1 MSDQRVNILKYK
13 FDVSAYRLLGR
24 ELITDRIT
32 ALFELV
38 KNCYDA
44 NAENVLVKF
53 INVNSLSDK
62 SIILI
67 QDDGIGMSFEDVR
80 DKWMVV
86 GTSSKRK
93 VRLSPAPYNRKVV
106 GKKGVGRFA
115 VDKLGAK
122 LLLKTTKKGSDK
134 LLFLETDWSY
144 YEKQEI
150 QQLSIDFSGKN
161 KYFTDIENSWWTESI
176 DKETSGTTLEISMV
190 NDVWTENDIIR
201 SHKELSKLISPNK
214 KLKYPFNVAIDA
226 PEYNDFQVQ
235 QVTSSAIDDIATF
248 KIDLGYDRLKE
259 QQEILTIKNG
269 ELLTINVPKR
279 DCGLIGMTL
288 YYFDQSAKNKFRKSF
303 TDESIDGIKIYRDG
317 IIATPFAEYVS
328 HRDEKRD
335 LFGIDKRR
343 WSGFFERIGSR
354 DILGWIDLS
363 DERNPNII
371 DATNRQDFVDNKA
384 WLELKS
390 FTIEQIKKIEEYL
403 KKKKIH
409 EREKTKSEFQVA
421 KNNIGSIRRQ
431 LNAVKNITESNEVK
445 QTIIKVEQELAKTQ
459 ATVQRSLADYQKLEK
474 EKKQQENL
482 FFSLVSLQTY
492 AGMLSH
498 ITRTSIGKIK
508 RNAEF
513 IHKWIPDPRF
523 NEQYIKMGANIFSE
537 MNHLGDAV
545 DFLLK
550 YAKDDQK
557 FEDIN
562 VRETLDR
569 IFNKIYFDEFEK
581 RGIKASLEINRNLII
596 NYNLKSF
603 EDIFDNLISNSFKAV
618 EKNTGTKL
626 IKCSAIVENN
636 KFIIMFSDN
645 GYGISEDDKFRIFD
659 VFYTTTSEQGGAG
672 LGLFIVKSRLEALK
686 GTIQVVENEFKP
698 NGATFRIELPFKQ

>member
-1 MSDQRVNILKYK
+1 MSEQVKTLKFK

-53 INVNSLSDK
+53 ENINPRSDK
-62 SIILI
+62 SKISII
-67 QDDGIGMSFEDVR
+67 DDGIGMSFEDVR
-80 DKWMVV
+80 DKWMVI

-93 VRLSPAPYNRKVV
+93 AKQSPPPYNRRVV

-122 LLLKTTKKGSDK
+122 LLLKTTKKGSNE
-134 LLFLETDWSY
+134 LLCLETDWSY
-144 YEKQEI
+144 YAEQENKQ
-150 QQLSIDFSGKN
+150 LTLDFSGEN
-161 KYFTDIENSWWTESI
+161 KFFTDIENRYWSETT
-176 DKETSGTTLEISMV
+176 DKDSSGTTLEISMV
-190 NDVWTENDIIR
+190 SDVWTENDIIR
-201 SHKELSKLISPNK
+201 SIKELSKLISPSN
-214 KLKYPFNVAIDA
+214 KLKYPFNIVIDA
-226 PEYNDFQVQ
+226 AEYPEFKEQKVQ
-235 QVTSSAIDDIATF
+235 SAALGIATL
-248 KIDLGYDRLKE
+248 KIELNFDYAKEKQETLIIKDGRLVK
-259 QQEILTIKNG
+259 QNIPMKA
-269 ELLTINVPKR
+269 
-279 DCGLIGMTL
+279 CGPVSMTL
-288 YYFDQSAKNKFRKSF
+288 FYFNQEAKNKFRKSF
-303 TDESIDGIKIYRDG
+303 VDERIDGIKIYRDG
-317 IIATPFAEYVS
+317 LIATPFAEYVS

-343 WSGFFERIGSR
+343 WSGFFDKIGSR
-354 DILGWIDLS
+354 DIMGWIDIS
-363 DERNPNII
+363 DEFNPRII
-371 DATNRQDFVDNKA
+371 DSTNRQDFVDNSA
-384 WLELKS
+384 WTELKA
-390 FTIEQIKKIEEYL
+390 FTLEQIRKIEEFL
-403 KKKKIH
+403 KIQRTEKTT
-409 EREKTKSEFQVA
+409 KTKSEFKVA
-421 KNNIGSIRRQ
+421 KDEIGNIRKQ
-431 LNAVKNITESNEVK
+431 LNLVKDKAESQEVQ
-445 QTIIKVEQELAKTQ
+445 QTIIKVEKELAKTQ

-474 EKKQQENL
+474 EKQQQENL

-508 RNAEF
+508 RDAEF

-523 NEQYIKMGANIFSE
+523 NDSYKKMGLNVFTE

-557 FEDIN
+557 FEEIN
-562 VRETLDR
+562 VKDTLER
-569 IFNKIYFDEFEK
+569 IFNNIYIDEFEK
-581 RGIKASLEINRNLII
+581 RGINATLEINRDLII

-618 EKNTGTKL
+618 EKNVGEKL
-626 IKCSAIVENN
+626 IKCSAIVEND
-636 KFIIMFSDN
+636 KFIILFSDN
-645 GYGISEDDKFRIFD
+645 GYGIPEDNKYRIFD
-659 VFYTTTSEQGGAG
+659 VFVTTTAEQGGAG
-672 LGLFIVKSRLEALK
+672 LGLFIIKSRLEALK

-698 NGATFRIELPFKQ
+698 TGATFRIELPFKQ